1 MAVLR
6 TETFIHELP
15 LRVTPAQEREL
26 AVRFDCARQLY
37 NACLDTALKRLK
49 LMHESR
55 AFRKTRV
62 MKRGRE
68 RTATFRRLDEKFG
81 FREYDLHAV
90 AIRTKNAC
98 HIGDH
103 LDAHVAQK
111 VASRAFAAVREYAFG
126 RRGRPRFRGRRGLHS
141 LEGKSNS
148 TGIRWRDGAIHWMG
162 LVLPALFDPRDRWGV
177 EAHALSC
184 RVKYVHIVRRPLRGR
199 VRYYAQ
205 LVLEGTPLRKAKHR
219 IEHDIAGLDLG
230 PSTIAAVGENTAFLE
245 TFCPAVERDER
256 AVRRLRRKMDRSLR
270 AANPDCYDAEGR
282 IVKRPQ
288 RRSKRYRRLQA
299 SLAELSRREAAHRK
313 TEHGRLCNRVLALGN
328 IVKTEKISYRAWQR
342 SFRKSVAKRAPGLFV
357 SLLRRKAEN
366 ADGEVVEFPT
376 RSTKLSQTCLCGR
389 VRKKPLSLRQ
399 HDCECGVHAQR
410 DLFSAFLARFVTMNR
425 GEAIVDI
432 SQAIDSWRGAEPLLS
447 HVVSTTR
454 NNKRRLGRPLS
465 ASFGFSRSR
474 SRSHGEERLDVGETV
489 DAVAIPTRMSES
501 HGEPAS
507 LCPQNPTTS
516 VVGVA
521 QDTVKTHWRRGADEA
536 GLSRGEIKL
545 MEACFSAPSLRPLR
559 KGVSGAARNLDIG
572 ETQSTPH
579 PPKPH
584 R

>member
-1 MAVLR
+1 MTTLR

-26 AVRFDCARQLY
+26 TVRFDCARQLY
-37 NACLDTALKRLK
+37 NACLDAALKRLK
-49 LMHESR
+49 SMRESR
-55 AFRKTRV
+55 AFRRARV

-68 RTATFRRLDEKFG
+68 RTAIFRRLDEKFG

-90 AIRTKNAC
+90 ATRTKNAC

-111 VASRAFAAVREYAFG
+111 IASRAFVAVREYSFG
-126 RRGRPRFRGRRGLHS
+126 RRGRPRFKGRRGLHS
-141 LEGKSNS
+141 LEGKSNT

-162 LVLPALFDPRDRWGV
+162 LVLPAILDSRDKWGV

-184 RVKYVHIVRRPLRGR
+184 RVKYVHIVRRLLRGH

-205 LVLEGTPLRKAKHR
+205 LVLEGTPLRKAKHIVERVVPEGTGVPATHHKSDVSPVR
-219 IEHDIAGLDLG
+219 IGKRAVPEGTGVSCWERVVGLDLG

-245 TFCPAVERDER
+245 AFCPAVERDER
-256 AVRRLRRKMDRSLR
+256 AVRCLRRKMDRSLR
-270 AANPDCYDAEGR
+270 AANPDCYDADGR
-282 IVKRPQ
+282 VVKRPR

-299 SLAELSRREAAHRK
+299 SLAELSRQEAAHRK
-313 TEHGRLCNRVLALGN
+313 TEHGRLCNRVLSMGN
-328 IVKTEKISYRAWQR
+328 IIKTEKISYCAWQR
-342 SFRKSVAKRAPGLFV
+342 SFGRSVAKHAPGLFV

-366 ADGEVVEFPT
+366 AGDEVVEFPT

-389 VRKKPLSLRQ
+389 VRKKPLSLRR

-465 ASFGFSRSR
+465 ASFGVPRSR
-474 SRSHGEERLDVGETV
+474 SRSHGEESLDAGEAV
-489 DAVAIPTRMSES
+489 DAVAIPTGMSES
-501 HGEPAS
+501 YGEPVS

-521 QDTVKTHWRRGADEA
+521 QDIVVPKT
-536 GLSRGEIKL
+536 
-545 MEACFSAPSLRPLR
+545 RPYA
-559 KGVSGAARNLDIG
+559 KF
-572 ETQSTPH
+572 
-579 PPKPH
+579 
-584 R
+584 